1 LDDVLVKKISVY
13 NDSRIAIIDELQSLN
28 IEQAVKVEAYIILLC
43 VKGKGSLYI
52 NGESRMIHV
61 NDLFICHPNIILENS
76 MISIDFECR
85 CICLSSE
92 YMKQLLLIAG
102 ESWDLKMFI
111 EKIPILSLN
120 AEEAELF
127 CQYYSLLRS
136 KMLGTPCK
144 HQKEL
149 IDSLIQAFL
158 YEFHDALERFIKLK
172 PPTFTSGELI

>member
-1 LDDVLVKKISVY
+1 MSWSKKISVY

-111 EKIPILSLN
+111 EKIPILFTECRRGRVVFAN
-120 AEEAELF
+120 
-127 CQYYSLLRS
+127 
-136 KMLGTPCK
+136 TIPCCVLK
-144 HQKEL
+144 CW
-149 IDSLIQAFL
+149 
-158 YEFHDALERFIKLK
+158 ALPANIKRN
-172 PPTFTSGELI
+172 

>member
-1 LDDVLVKKISVY
+1 MEAKLRSGCLDDVLVKKISAY

-127 CQYYSLLRS
+127 
-136 KMLGTPCK
+136 PV
-144 HQKEL
+144 
-149 IDSLIQAFL
+149 AF
-158 YEFHDALERFIKLK
+158 
-172 PPTFTSGELI
+172 